1 MRELDEEEKKIR
13 DSDRWYYKM
22 FRTIAWGP
30 TIHHDRVILIFVGIS
45 SR

>member
-30 TIHHDRVILIFVGIS
+30 TILMNGIIAIFARIFS
-45 SR
+45 